1 MSQLDISRFQA
12 ACAQAVAARDFHAPH
27 SVTFF
32 LNPSI
37 PGHREQ
43 IDEISLWAL
52 SKDRVGRNRRTA
64 NAAKG
69 EVTFEFELP
78 VDAVECSL
86 RFL

>member
-12 ACAQAVAARDFHAPH
+12 ACAQAIAAREFPAPY

-37 PGHREQ
+37 PSQKEQ

-52 SKDRVGRNRRTA
+52 SKDRVGRNRRKVDAA
-64 NAAKG
+64 NG
-69 EVTFEFELP
+69 EVTFEFEDTS
-78 VDAVECSL
+78 DAVECSL